1 MVNLHR
7 TPEQWQQIFEQ
18 YSASGLAIV
27 AFCKQQKLNT
37 SSFYAWRK
45 RLSSSDEHSAI
56 ITPLTTP
63 PKNNQ
68 GDWLNIV
75 PEQIPPAS
83 LPPKH
88 WDIELAL
95 PNGIILRMNNS

>member
-1 MVNLHR
+1 MANIHR

-45 RLSSSDEHSAI
+45 RLDSNAEHSAI
-56 ITPLTTP
+56 ITPLTTTQ
-63 PKNNQ
+63 NNQ

-75 PEQIPPAS
+75 PEQIPLAS
-83 LPPKH
+83 SPSKH
-88 WDIELAL
+88 RDIELAL
-95 PNGIILRMNNS
+95 PHGIFCA